1 MRKVTHLLSR
11 FWSTDRSLTVL
22 LGFLIIN
29 IFILQPL
36 TELGIFRA
44 FFVPDVLFSLIL
56 ISGVMAIAKS
66 RFITVLA
73 LAFALVTF
81 LVRWAKNFVA
91 GTGLMTLDTFLSI
104 VFLGLLAVV
113 VLLQVFREGPITMQ
127 RISGAV
133 VVYLLLGLM
142 WAVAYQLIELQQ
154 PGSFNFADVPAIGDT
169 LSARLVYFSYITLT
183 TLGYGDITAV
193 SPIARSLAML
203 EGGDRSAFSSH
214 LDSQACVHGAL
225 LQEVEVEAM
234 CYNLSLDN

>member
-22 LGFLIIN
+22 LGLLFIN
-29 IFILQPL
+29 IFVLNPL
-36 TELGIFRA
+36 SELAVLRA
-44 FFVPDVLFSLIL
+44 FFLRDLLFSLIL
-56 ISGVMAIAKS
+56 ISGVMTVAKS
-66 RFITVLA
+66 RFITLLSVF
-73 LAFALVTF
+73 FAIATF
-81 LVRWAKNFVA
+81 LVRWAKNFVP

-154 PGSFNFADVPAIGDT
+154 TGSFNFADVPAIGDT
-169 LSARLVYFSYITLT
+169 LSAKLVYFSYITLT

-203 EGGDRSAFSSH
+203 EAVIGQLFPAILIARLVSME
-214 LDSQACVHGAL
+214 LYYRRL
-225 LQEVEVEAM
+225 M
-234 CYNLSLDN
+234 